1 MRNVLDVKYG
11 SLSRETF
18 EILIF
23 HPAPF
28 VTVAKRRMKIWKI
41 VLETC
46 SQFEAVA
53 FGRVD

>member
-28 VTVAKRRMKIWKI
+28 VTVAKWRMKIWKI